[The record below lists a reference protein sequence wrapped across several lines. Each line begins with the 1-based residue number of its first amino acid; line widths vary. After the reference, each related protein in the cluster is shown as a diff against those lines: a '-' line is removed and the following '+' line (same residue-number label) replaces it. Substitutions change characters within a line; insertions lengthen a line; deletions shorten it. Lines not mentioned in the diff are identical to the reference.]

1 MSETTET
8 AETVETTETAADTGA
23 ETTTK
28 VTEKTE
34 TADTAQKVEDLPEW
48 AQKQIRDA
56 RAEAGNHRAGKNA
69 AEAKQAEILDNIAKA
84 LGLKQDEK
92 PDPAKLT
99 EQLTAA
105 QVAQRTAQIELAVH
119 RNAKTH
125 QGDPDALLDS
135 RSFLAKV
142 ADLDPG
148 AKDFAAKVDTAIK
161 DAVKDN
167 PKLRAGQTSGSSS
180 VDHSGGPGERRS
192 RESTSLSDA
201 VANHYGT

>member
-28 VTEKTE
+28 VEKTE
-34 TADTAQKVEDLPEW
+34 TANAWDGKIESLPADAQKLIEKYKTE
-48 AQKQIRDA
+48 AANASSKSRENA
-56 RAEAGNHRAGKNA
+56 RKEAEQELLK
-69 AEAKQAEILDNIAKA
+69 K
-84 LGLKQDEK
+84 LGLAKGDEK
-92 PDPAKLT
+92 PDPDELAKKLT
-99 EQLTAA
+99 SAERDA
-105 QVAQRTAQIELAVH
+105 QQSKVELAVY
-119 RNAKTH
+119 RTASKH
-125 QGDPDALLDS
+125 QGDPSALLDS

-142 ADLDPG
+142 ADLDPS
-148 AKDFAAKVDTAIK
+148 ASDFAAKVDTAIK